1 MKISIKETQNPT
13 IIKFEFPDFIT
24 QNQNFEFKNIDEAKN
39 SPLAQQLFYLPF
51 VKTVYISGNFIAI
64 ERFSIVDWKDV
75 QDDVAEQIENF
86 VNDGG
91 VIVLPTENATKKQPI
106 SVYGETTPNPAS
118 LKFVVNKALTKTS
131 AEFKNIDE
139 AKASPLAQELFKFH
153 YVKEIFIT
161 ENYVSVT
168 KYDSISWDEITLE
181 LRTFIKQF
189 LENGGTVLDES
200 LIATDIKQEK
210 QQIKNFDNLDVTS
223 QQIIN
228 ILEEYVKPA
237 VAADGGN
244 ILFDS
249 YDEDSK
255 KVKVVLQGSCNGSI
269 HARRIVPLRVL
280 RASPQHPSPGMFQTD
295 EHDRCGV
302 EREQLTQ
309 HQATQHRQAQR
320 LTQFSAHTER
330 ECQRDCA
337 EHGGHRGH
345 QYRAQPR
352 LCRQK
357 NRLRGG
363 APRALG
369 LQRHINHQD
378 GIFLDNANQHQN
390 TNRGND
396 GEFHPKHP

>member
-1 MKISIKETQNPT
+1 MENNFVKFAKKYTIQMKISIKETQNPT

-86 VNDGG
+86 VNNGG
-91 VIVLPTENATKKQPI
+91 VIVLPTENAIKKQPI

-189 LENGGTVLDES
+189 LENGGTVLEES
-200 LIATDIKQEK
+200 LIETDIKQEK

-249 YDEDSK
+249 YDETNK
-255 KVKVVLQGSCNGSI
+255 KVKVVLQGSCNGCPSSTFTLKNGI
-269 HARRIVPLRVL
+269 ENMLKSMLNDNEIV
-280 RASPQHPSPGMFQTD
+280 
-295 EHDRCGV
+295 V
-302 EREQLTQ
+302 E
-309 HQATQHRQAQR
+309 
-320 LTQFSAHTER
+320 
-330 ECQRDCA
+330 
-337 EHGGHRGH
+337 
-345 QYRAQPR
+345 
-352 LCRQK
+352 
-357 NRLRGG
+357 
-363 APRALG
+363 ALNG
-369 LQRHINHQD
+369 
-378 GIFLDNANQHQN
+378 
-390 TNRGND
+390 
-396 GEFHPKHP
+396 